1 MFEQFMKPYGK
12 EYCDY
17 FYILGLFGLFSFF
30 YAIGVLVL
38 NLITRKDTMNVVS
51 NGVLSLIS
59 TFMMYFINRLL
70 YSMCV
75 KTL

>member
-38 NLITRKDTMNVVS
+38 NLMTRKDTMNVVS
-51 NGVLSLIS
+51 NGVL
-59 TFMMYFINRLL
+59 L
-70 YSMCV
+70 YCV
-75 KTL
+75 ALHCNCKCEGNYY